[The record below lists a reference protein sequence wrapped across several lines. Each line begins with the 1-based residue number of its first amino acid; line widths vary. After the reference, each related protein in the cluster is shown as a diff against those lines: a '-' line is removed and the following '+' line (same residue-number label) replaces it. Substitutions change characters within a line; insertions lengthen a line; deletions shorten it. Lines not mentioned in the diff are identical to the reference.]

1 MSNTHIKATR
11 TIDAKGNAT
20 ITVAI
25 DGEEAWTTTGKRAA
39 AAASVIVVTNVV
51 DADGN
56 VPAENDQDARGR
68 WGVFGTR
75 SDARKAYTEAMR
87 LTELNKWGK
96 RYELAAAIDVVDADT
111 EVEAPAP
118 AKKSKKAKP
127 AKTAGGAIVAH
138 LTKPAETP
146 VKLEGSARVEVA
158 VRMRKSGATLQ
169 AIADKLGYAS
179 RQSARGA
186 IQRGM
191 A

>member
-1 MSNTHIKATR
+1 MREVAAWCVPDNVRDMSNTHIKATR

-20 ITVAI
+20 LSVAI

-56 VPAENDQDARGR
+56 VPAENDPDARGR

-87 LTELNKWGK
+87 MTELNKWGK

-118 AKKSKKAKP
+118 AKKAKP
-127 AKTAGGAIVAH
+127 AKTA
-138 LTKPAETP
+138 E
-146 VKLEGSARVEVA
+146 KLEGSARVEVA